1 MKWCYGVLFSSLLCV
16 SLLSF
21 PCRAQTP
28 EEAVSAV
35 QTALDTA
42 DLSLFEQHVDIEAL
56 VDNGVS
62 LFLERLAGGESA
74 AVLPP
79 ALQLLAT
86 ALNNPNMRSSLQQI
100 LQREV
105 CRFIREGVS
114 SGRFGGRT
122 DTGTAAGIRGTLL
135 ASLSQGRKEISHI
148 GTARPDGS
156 GKCISFRVTD
166 YGNGESYP
174 VTAHLEYQMDWFIS
188 RINNMP
194 VLLDRLMREAGD
206 GAE

>member
-42 DLSLFEQHVDIEAL
+42 DLSLFERHVDIEGI

-62 LFLERLAGGESA
+62 LFLERLARGESV

-86 ALNNPNMRSSLQQI
+86 ALNNPETRRSLQNM

-105 CRFIREGVS
+105 CRFIREGVR

-122 DTGTAAGIRGTLL
+122 DTGTASGIRGTLL
-135 ASLSQGRKEISHI
+135 ANLSQGRKEISHI
-148 GTARPDGS
+148 GTALPDGS

-166 YGNGESYP
+166 YGNGENYP
-174 VTAHLEYQMDWFIS
+174 VIAHLDNQTDWFIS

-194 VLLDRLMREAGD
+194 VLLDRLMREADD
-206 GAE
+206 GAD